1 MEPKKI
7 VIEPSADHPDVL
19 HIKDAMQQVIDYFDL
34 LTDQSQSNVV
44 WNLERASTDSPFTA
58 VGAPID
64 RRTDAKAYGLVANHV
79 SRIERGLVRLEA
91 GEPLDDDFPVERREI
106 AVKMLKRNMNGIG
119 RTKITIGGGV
129 EVRIDPINAKRS
141 LDVISG
147 ASDETYDFLFSS
159 FARKEIGSLEGRI
172 VELSTDYEEP
182 AVKLREH
189 RTGRDIQ
196 CRISAEARNE
206 IEDSL
211 TAGDVWKHRRV
222 RVRGGIS
229 YDPGGRILRMYDGRV
244 SYVDPEEVTVGELR
258 DEDFTAGLPAHEY
271 IDRLR
276 ENEFG

>member
-64 RRTDAKAYGLVANHV
+64 LRTDAKAYGLVANHV

-182 AVKLREH
+182 AVKLRER

-211 TAGDVWKHRRV
+211 TAGDVWNHRRV

-244 SYVDPEEVTVGELR
+244 SYVDPEEVAVGELR